1 MVLLGRVLIEGQLYQ
16 PAGVLL
22 TVCFD
27 RSQRPVVALQ
37 VDELYAGEVGYFS
50 AAIKQVADARVGDT
64 ITSRKNS
71 AVEALPGCAI
81 LMLTC
86 APSSVGHA
94 IPDTWHSQ
102 QCCSAPGHTR
112 PD

>member
-1 MVLLGRVLIEGQLYQ
+1 M
-16 PAGVLL
+16 LL
-22 TVCFD
+22 TTCCFHPE
-27 RSQRPVVALQ
+27 SSLNGLQ

-71 AVEALPGCAI
+71 AVEALPGCGPMLM

-86 APSSVGHA
+86 APSCTSDA
-94 IPDTWHSQ
+94 IPDIRDRQRYCCRYACPESRRCLSQ
-102 QCCSAPGHTR
+102 FNVGTQELC
-112 PD
+112 